1 MPVSLDFL
9 YPREFSLSAYERVL
23 LDCMEGDQML
33 FVRNDGVE
41 LSWSLLSPLIR
52 ALEARDTSAESFLYE
67 AGSEGPASAAALL
80 EKDGRCW
87 RPL

>member
-33 FVRNDGVE
+33 FVREDGVE
-41 LSWSLLSPLIR
+41 LSWSLLTPLIQ
-52 ALEARDTSAESFLYE
+52 ALEARTASRALFPYE
-67 AGSEGPASAAALL
+67 AGSEGPAAAAALL
-80 EKDGRCW
+80 ARDGRCW